1 MVGLAEGA
9 LDSTMPYLHQRKQ
22 FGKAIGEFQGME
34 FQIARAY
41 MELEAAKL
49 LVFHAARLLEGGE
62 KEEMVKAAAMAK
74 LSSSEVAQKVTS
86 QCIDWLGG
94 VGFTCDFAVEKFFR
108 DSKIGTIYEGT
119 SNIQLQTIAKL
130 VQAKY
135 RD

>member
-1 MVGLAEGA
+1 VAADCLLGPEGQGYKIAIGLLNEGRIGIGAQMVGLAEGA

-74 LSSSEVAQKVTS
+74 LSSSEENPKP
-86 QCIDWLGG
+86 
-94 VGFTCDFAVEKFFR
+94 
-108 DSKIGTIYEGT
+108 
-119 SNIQLQTIAKL
+119 
-130 VQAKY
+130 
-135 RD
+135 